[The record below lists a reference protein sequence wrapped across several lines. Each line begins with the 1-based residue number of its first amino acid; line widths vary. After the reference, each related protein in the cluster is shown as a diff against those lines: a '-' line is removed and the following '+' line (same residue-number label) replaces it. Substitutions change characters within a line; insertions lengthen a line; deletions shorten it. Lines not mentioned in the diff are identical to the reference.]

1 MSYNDVL
8 TGTVKLL
15 QKTDFVCVPPPPRAF
30 KKVKIKRSY
39 MRQASVTAFAIMS
52 LAHLMPGSF

>member
-15 QKTDFVCVPPPPRAF
+15 QDRFCVCAIPPPQAF